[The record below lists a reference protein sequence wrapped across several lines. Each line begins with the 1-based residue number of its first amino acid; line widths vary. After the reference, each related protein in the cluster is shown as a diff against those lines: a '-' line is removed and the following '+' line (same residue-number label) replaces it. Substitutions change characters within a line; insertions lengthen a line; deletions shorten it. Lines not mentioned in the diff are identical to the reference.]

1 MEYTKV
7 AKEEE
12 NRLRQEHRTVLL
24 LPFSPVSN
32 DVKYRKSILP
42 KMLEMLNQMRETAAA
57 REARSSDT
65 EKADPIGSEGEGEE
79 VDKLVQADDF
89 FAEE

>member
-1 MEYTKV
+1 
-7 AKEEE
+7 
-12 NRLRQEHRTVLL
+12 
-24 LPFSPVSN
+24 
-32 DVKYRKSILP
+32 
-42 KMLEMLNQMRETAAA
+42 MLEMLNQMRETAVA
-57 REARSSDT
+57 REARSSNS